1 MTTLRRIKA
10 VSPSAWGCLILGV
23 VTLSG
28 CATIYEGKY
37 AFEDGWREA
46 VIQKIGSASEI
57 ATPQFSDCRENMTQQ
72 QLAATRFALV
82 SYRRMGRLQRS
93 VVPLR
98 ESDAP
103 ITGQAVYVNVADCN
117 ARLVSRL

>member
-1 MTTLRRIKA
+1 MTPLRPLQAGPR
-10 VSPSAWGCLILGV
+10 SAWHWLILGV
-23 VTLSG
+23 FTLSG

-46 VIQKIGSASEI
+46 VIQKVGSASEI
-57 ATPQFSDCRENMTQQ
+57 ATPQFSDCRENLSPQ

-82 SYRRMGRLQRS
+82 AYQRMGRTQRN

-98 ESDAP
+98 ANDTPTA
-103 ITGQAVYVNVADCN
+103 GHAVYMNVTDCN
-117 ARLVSRL
+117 APLMRRR

>member
-72 QLAATRFALV
+72 QLGVSQFALV

-93 VVPLR
+93 AVPLR
-98 ESDAP
+98 KSVSP
-103 ITGQAVYVNVADCN
+103 IAGQVVYVNVTDCD
-117 ARLVSRL
+117 ARLVSRI